1 MQVEPRKTDSLER
14 IERLLDIL
22 VRLKLRELKA
32 DRNQTETILL
42 LGEVGMTGGEIAS
55 LVGISRKTVDPTLS
69 KARRKSRTKQKT
81 PRALSKKA
89 K

>member
-1 MQVEPRKTDSLER
+1 
-14 IERLLDIL
+14 
-22 VRLKLRELKA
+22 
-32 DRNQTETILL
+32 
-42 LGEVGMTGGEIAS
+42 MTGGEIAS